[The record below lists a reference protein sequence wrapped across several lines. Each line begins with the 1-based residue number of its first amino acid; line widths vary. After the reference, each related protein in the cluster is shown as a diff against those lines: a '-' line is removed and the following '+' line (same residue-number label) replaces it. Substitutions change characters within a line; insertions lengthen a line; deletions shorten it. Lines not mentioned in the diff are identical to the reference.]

1 MKGALDQ
8 AFVRRLRFVVTFPFP
23 GRPEREAIW
32 RRAWPAETPTRD
44 LDYAHLARFSLTGG
58 SIANVALHAAFRA
71 SAQGSAVTMPVVLG
85 ALRTELRK
93 LERPVNDANLA
104 WDDPVPA
111 ADARG
116 AEPTA
121 SPSPP
126 DRSPTP
132 AGA

>member
-1 MKGALDQ
+1 
-8 AFVRRLRFVVTFPFP
+8 VTFPFP

-58 SIANVALHAAFRA
+58 SIANVTLHAAFRA

-93 LERPVNDANLA
+93 LERPVNDADLA
-104 WDDPVPA
+104 WSESEPSSQPHDQKTFSASSSPRASTPV
-111 ADARG
+111 R
-116 AEPTA
+116 T
-121 SPSPP
+121 
-126 DRSPTP
+126 
-132 AGA
+132 